1 MPLTSTQ
8 ASALSRMFSSG
19 VFKELAKKGRSPLF
33 TRLVHESGLADR
45 INILDHTI
53 ASTFDLAFSELR
65 KSGVR
70 DEYVYR
76 SALTQ
81 KILLGRHSLRTA
93 SMLTEFRAG
102 SSRADLVVL
111 NGKASAYEIKSDRDS
126 LSRLNKQ
133 IADYRKVFSHVYVIA
148 SHIHLDSVIENTP
161 EDVGI
166 MSLVR
171 WNRIHTARE
180 AVNRESMVCT
190 DTIFQSLRMSEAKK
204 ILTSLDVK
212 LPDVPNIMLW
222 EAMREKFSCLKPIDV
237 HRQMIAVLKE
247 SRNLASLSYLVEQMP
262 ISLQAAALSITIGR
276 ADHDRLIKTV
286 RIPLFQA
293 MDWE

>member
-19 VFKELAKKGRSPLF
+19 VFKELARKGRSPLF

-247 SRNLASLSYLVEQMP
+247 SRNLASLSYFVEQMP